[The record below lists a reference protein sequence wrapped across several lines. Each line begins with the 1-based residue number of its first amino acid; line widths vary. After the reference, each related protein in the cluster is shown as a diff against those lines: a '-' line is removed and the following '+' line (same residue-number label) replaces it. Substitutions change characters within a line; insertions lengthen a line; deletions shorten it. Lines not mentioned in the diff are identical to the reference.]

1 MKWVVNSNK
10 NNAMAKPLLTGST
23 LFEAKS
29 FHESIKEYEPTPL
42 VKLKKMADT

>member
-23 LFEAKS
+23 LFEAKLS
-29 FHESIKEYEPTPL
+29 
-42 VKLKKMADT
+42 